1 MTAPAEAPA
10 ASADSPKRSRLY
22 FGWYIVAGAFLAQML
37 QAGLSVYAGGVFLVP
52 MTEDLG
58 WSRTEFTL
66 AQTVGQLVTGAIGFF
81 IGAHVD
87 RRGGRGVMLVGG
99 VFVASTM
106 FAIGH
111 IDEWWQWLVLRG
123 LLFMAGSA
131 MIGSLVVNVTLSK
144 WFVDLR
150 GRAIGAAAVGFS
162 IGGIVIAP
170 PLTAIVDEFG
180 WRAGWQVL
188 GVLVVIIIFPV
199 ALLFRRQPEDH
210 GLNPDGR
217 NADEMRLGARSRIDA
232 DYRNSYTRR
241 EALRTPALYM
251 ITFAFGLAVIG
262 IGGVILNTI
271 PFLTDQDYSRA
282 TAARIV
288 VFLGLASGFSKPF
301 WGWMTEH
308 YDARYVAAFGFA
320 LSGSAMVF
328 VVFAAASGSAPLV
341 ALAYVFWGLG
351 VGALF
356 PTQEVIWAQYFGRRY
371 LGEVRSV
378 VLPISLGMGA
388 AGPLITALYFDAVGD
403 YDGVFLAVGINWVFA
418 SILILAVRRP
428 GPPPGIAIAS
438 PAAPRA

>member
-1 MTAPAEAPA
+1 
-10 ASADSPKRSRLY
+10 
-22 FGWYIVAGAFLAQML
+22 
-37 QAGLSVYAGGVFLVP
+37 
-52 MTEDLG
+52 
-58 WSRTEFTL
+58 
-66 AQTVGQLVTGAIGFF
+66 
-81 IGAHVD
+81 
-87 RRGGRGVMLVGG
+87 
-99 VFVASTM
+99 
-106 FAIGH
+106 
-111 IDEWWQWLVLRG
+111 
-123 LLFMAGSA
+123 
-131 MIGSLVVNVTLSK
+131 
-144 WFVDLR
+144 
-150 GRAIGAAAVGFS
+150 
-162 IGGIVIAP
+162 
-170 PLTAIVDEFG
+170 
-180 WRAGWQVL
+180 
-188 GVLVVIIIFPV
+188 
-199 ALLFRRQPEDH
+199 
-210 GLNPDGR
+210 
-217 NADEMRLGARSRIDA
+217 MRLGARSRIDA

-271 PFLTDQDYSRA
+271 PFLTDQDYSRG